1 MKKFLCYD
9 TNDAASGKINVDSR
23 GVLKPNST
31 VPSTNGASYQQLVTD
46 GEGNTKWEDR
56 LAWKE
61 SQEVDFVPEITFEMS
76 DTMVSLEC
84 TGAIPL
90 VSGDT
95 YKYVLNGVEHE
106 GVAQVIPDLGGYV
119 AIADTVNNV
128 YIIPNTNA
136 LVFMSTTPGAYT
148 VRVYGTKT
156 VYHTIP
162 VAYQESEIYIADI
175 IMPDHDYVLVN
186 CTYEDVLSA
195 LQVGKLVFLRD
206 SGNIL
211 YQCINGKNVADG
223 TKLYF
228 YSMFNT
234 YVGDEESE
242 IRFNR
247 YTIKQDGTISKSYRS
262 LSGGK
267 SMILESSTKGS
278 TKKFKITV
286 DDSGAISATEVTS

>member
-9 TNDAASGKINVDSR
+9 TNDAASGKIDVDSR
-23 GVLKPNST
+23 GMLKPNST
-31 VPSTNGASYQQLVTD
+31 VPSGSAPYQQLVTD
-46 GEGNTKWEDR
+46 VTGTAKWEAR

-61 SQEVDFVPEITFEMS
+61 SLEVDFVPEITFEMS

-84 TGAIPL
+84 TGATPL

-106 GVAQVIPDLGGYV
+106 GVAQVIQGLGGYV
-119 AIADTVNNV
+119 GIVDTVNNV
-128 YIIPNTNA
+128 YIVPNTNI
-136 LVFMSTTPGAYT
+136 LVFVSTTPGAYT

-211 YQCINGKNVADG
+211 CQCINGKSVADG
-223 TKLYF
+223 SNLYF
-228 YSMFNT
+228 YSVFNT

-242 IRFNR
+242 IRFRR

-267 SMILESSTKGS
+267 SIILESSTNRS

-286 DDSGAISATEVTS
+286 DDTGTISAAEVT

>member
-1 MKKFLCYD
+1 MNKKIPCGGFYLSD
-9 TNDAASGKINVDSR
+9 MLGVDENGKL
-23 GVLKPNST
+23 GV
-31 VPSTNGASYQQLVTD
+31 NGGEPYKNLVTD
-46 GEGNTKWEDR
+46 GDGNVKWEDR

-61 SQEVDFVPEITFEMS
+61 AQEVDFVPEITFEMS
-76 DTMVSLEC
+76 NTTVSLEC
-84 TGAIPL
+84 TGATPL

-106 GVAQVIPDLGGYV
+106 GVAQVIPELAGHV
-119 AIADTVNNV
+119 AIADAVNNV
-128 YIIPNTNA
+128 YIVPNTNA
-136 LVFMSTTPGAYT
+136 LVFLSATPGAYT

-211 YQCINGKNVADG
+211 YQCINGKSVADG
-223 TKLYF
+223 SKLYF
-228 YSMFNT
+228 YSVFNA
-234 YVGDEESE
+234 YVGDEASE
-242 IRFNR
+242 IRFKR
-247 YTIKQDGTISKSYRS
+247 YTIKQDGTISTSYRS

-267 SMILESSTKGS
+267 SIILESSTNLS

-286 DDSGAISATEVTS
+286 DDSGTISATEVTS

>member
-1 MKKFLCYD
+1 MSKVPCGGFKLDENFLSMNE
-9 TNDAASGKINVDSR
+9 NDELSLVGGSGEGK
-23 GVLKPNST
+23 
-31 VPSTNGASYQQLVTD
+31 AYQQLVTD
-46 GEGNTKWEDR
+46 GDGNTKWEDR

-61 SQEVDFVPEITFEMS
+61 AQEVDFVPEITFEMS
-76 DTMVSLEC
+76 NTTVSLEC
-84 TGAIPL
+84 TGATPL

-95 YKYVLNGVEHE
+95 YKYVLNGVEYE
-106 GVAQVIPDLGGYV
+106 GVAQVIPELAGHV
-119 AIADTVNNV
+119 AIADAVNNV
-128 YIIPNTNA
+128 YIVPNTNA
-136 LVFMSTTPGAYT
+136 LVFLSATPGAYT

-211 YQCINGKNVADG
+211 YQCINGKSVADG
-223 TKLYF
+223 SKLYF
-228 YSMFNT
+228 YSVFNA
-234 YVGDEESE
+234 YVGDEASE
-242 IRFNR
+242 IRFKR
-247 YTIKQDGTISKSYRS
+247 YTIKQDGTISTSYRS

-267 SMILESSTKGS
+267 SIILESSTNLS

-286 DDSGAISATEVTS
+286 DDSGTISATEVTS

>member
-1 MKKFLCYD
+1 M
-9 TNDAASGKINVDSR
+9 
-23 GVLKPNST
+23 
-31 VPSTNGASYQQLVTD
+31 
-46 GEGNTKWEDR
+46 
-56 LAWKE
+56 
-61 SQEVDFVPEITFEMS
+61 
-76 DTMVSLEC
+76 
-84 TGAIPL
+84 
-90 VSGDT
+90 
-95 YKYVLNGVEHE
+95 
-106 GVAQVIPDLGGYV
+106 
-119 AIADTVNNV
+119 
-128 YIIPNTNA
+128 YIVPNTNA
-136 LVFMSTTPGAYT
+136 LAFMSATPGAYT

-175 IMPDHDYVLVN
+175 TMPDHDYVLVN

-223 TKLYF
+223 SKLYF
-228 YSMFNT
+228 YSVFNA

-242 IRFNR
+242 IRFR
-247 YTIKQDGTISKSYRS
+247 RCTIKQDGTISTSYRS

-278 TKKFKITV
+278 SKKFKITV
-286 DDSGAISATEVTS
+286 DDSGTISATEVTS